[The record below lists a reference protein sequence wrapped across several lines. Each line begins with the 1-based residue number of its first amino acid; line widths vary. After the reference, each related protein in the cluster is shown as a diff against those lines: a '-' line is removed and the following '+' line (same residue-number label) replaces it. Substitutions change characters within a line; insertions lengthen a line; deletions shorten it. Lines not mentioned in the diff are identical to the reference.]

1 MPATLNELDALTILS
16 GTPLV
21 GPVKIRLL
29 IDRYGSALAA
39 LDAPPHEVASLPGF
53 GPKLMECWGQWRYDD
68 AWKRN
73 LELVHKYGVSLVAYN
88 DARFPPLLHG
98 IPDAP
103 VLLYV
108 RGTLKPCDNESV
120 AIIGTRTA
128 THYGLE
134 MAEKFGGD
142 LARNGMTVVSG
153 LARGIDTAAHR
164 GALKHGRTIAVI
176 GSGLADIYPRENR
189 ALAEAITANGALI
202 SEFPMLAPPDRANF
216 PQRNR
221 IVSGMSKGALL
232 IEAPQQSGA
241 MLTMRLAQRHKRRL
255 FALPG
260 RIDTDTMRGN
270 LMLIKTGEAQLV
282 EKAEEILTAFDDLFS
297 TRPKAAPAEKKKV
310 IVLDENELQLLKQMP
325 DTEVTI
331 ETMISLTKLPVNKLS
346 VLLMG
351 LLLKQAIKEYPGKL
365 YKKSLS

>member
-1 MPATLNELDALTILS
+1 MNELDALTILS

-29 IDRYGSALAA
+29 IDRYGSALEA
-39 LDAPPHEVASLPGF
+39 LGAPPHEVATLPGF
-53 GPKLMECWGQWRYDD
+53 GPKLMESWGQWRYDD

-73 LELVHKYGVSLVAYN
+73 LELVHKYGVTLVAYN
-88 DARFPPLLHG
+88 DPSFPPLLRFLS
-98 IPDAP
+98 DAP

-108 RGTLKPCDNESV
+108 KGSLEPCDNESI

-128 THYGLE
+128 THYGME
-134 MAEKFGGD
+134 MAEKFGSD
-142 LARNGMTVVSG
+142 LAHNGMTVISG

-176 GSGLADIYPRENR
+176 GSGLANVYPSENR
-189 ALAEAITANGALI
+189 ALADAIAANGALI

-260 RIDTDTMRGN
+260 RIDSDTMRGN

-282 EKAEEILTAFDDLFS
+282 EKAEEILAAFDDLFS
-297 TRPKAAPAEKKKV
+297 IRPMAAPTEKKKTV
-310 IVLDENELQLLKQMP
+310 VLEQDEIQLLKQMP
-325 DTEVTI
+325 DTEVSI

-346 VLLMG
+346 VLLIG
-351 LLLKQAIKEYPGKL
+351 LLLKQVIKEYPGKL